1 MVPIRTP
8 PRFGTTLRSRRSV
21 ARRLRRATLLLLGAL
36 AAPLAAHDFWIE
48 PSTFHPA
55 PGEPVE
61 LRLRVGERFHGDPVA
76 FDPRRV
82 ESFRGVGAGGTLEV
96 AGEAGDEPAG
106 RFHPPAPGDW
116 WIVYDSEPAPIEL
129 EGAAFERYL
138 AEEGLET
145 VLAERRARG
154 ESARPGREIYSRC
167 AKSVV
172 RAGSGGP
179 AAPRR
184 VGLELELVLEEA
196 PSGPGDLRVQLIFRG
211 EPLAGARVVAL
222 TATRPD
228 APLVAH
234 TDDDGRAVLP
244 LAAGGVW
251 LVKSVHMVPAPAD
264 RRDEADW
271 ESLWASL
278 TLEIP

>member
-1 MVPIRTP
+1 MVSNRTP
-8 PRFGTTLRSRRSV
+8 PRLGTTLRSRRSV
-21 ARRLRRATLLLLGAL
+21 ARRLRRATLFLFTAL
-36 AAPLAAHDFWIE
+36 ASPLQAHDFWIE
-48 PSTFHPA
+48 PSTFRPS

-76 FDPRRV
+76 FDPRRI
-82 ESFRGVGAGGTLEV
+82 ESFRAEGAGGALDV
-96 AGEAGDEPAG
+96 AGDAGDEPAG
-106 RFHPPAPGDW
+106 RFVPPTPGDW
-116 WIVYDSEPAPIEL
+116 WIVYDSEPARIEL
-129 EGAAFERYL
+129 DGAAFERYL
-138 AEEGLET
+138 AEEGLQA
-145 VLAERRARG
+145 VLDERRARG

-167 AKSVV
+167 AKAVV
-172 RAGSGGP
+172 RSGHAGP

-184 VGLELELVLEEA
+184 VGLELELVLEDA

-211 EPLAGARVVAL
+211 EPLSGARIVAL
-222 TATRPD
+222 AAAQPD
-228 APLVAH
+228 EPLVAR
-234 TDDDGRAVLP
+234 TDDGGRAVLP
-244 LAAGGVW
+244 LDGGGVW